1 MEKFFEIG
9 AYFMKKKIITLSS
22 VLVGFMIII
31 SSAMGIFNHMNDRI
45 KELNKDTVQNMSFT
59 YLSALSSETVNH
71 SRTYFSSR
79 FDNLDQIVDAVLDMN
94 IDSESAKQYIC
105 NELQADTTYIS
116 LLTDECKRE
125 NLSGDGSFYPL
136 DMMAFETALN
146 HEEDKVILSV
156 NDNGERM
163 IEIVKFRKFSLED
176 DEYSAVIC
184 GIHPDTLN
192 TILNLSYS
200 EDMVYSFIIR
210 KRDGAFVIR
219 NEDADRNNYY
229 ERVSSKYENYDG
241 MVSEDYIEQI
251 SNAMENGENYKT
263 VFMIDG
269 DVRMLYARQF
279 AYSDWYL
286 LTFMSYSEMEGLLE
300 ENNQAITKVFNSCF
314 IVLFIVFL
322 MVFVSYAVYS
332 YLQIKKQNELKNEA
346 ISANKSKSE
355 FLSNMSHDIRTPMNV
370 IVGMTDIA
378 RANINNIERV
388 DECLAKIARSSRHLL
403 ALINDV
409 LDMSKIESGK
419 MTLSIVQVSFR
430 ENIENIVTIIQPQI
444 NSKKQH
450 FDVYIKNIISEN
462 VYCDSLRINQI
473 LINLL
478 SNAMKYTPCEGEIS
492 LTLSQEKSPKGDEY
506 VRNHIYVKDNGI
518 GMSEDFIKVIF
529 DSFVREDKKRVTK
542 EEGTGLGMSITKHI
556 VDVMGG
562 TIEVKS
568 KLNEGSEFHVV
579 LDLKKGNVDIENMNL
594 AGVKILVVDD
604 DEELCLSVIQS
615 LKEID
620 ADADYVTSGKHAVE
634 IVADS
639 PEKYD
644 VILVDWR
651 MPEMDGM
658 ETARRIR
665 ECTKNFIPVI
675 LISAYDW
682 SEIETEAKAVGI
694 NGFISKPLFKS
705 TLFFGI
711 KQYMENNFVEEPEN
725 NAVEFSGGRI
735 LLAEDNEL
743 NSEIATDI
751 LNEAGFE
758 VDWAENGRLCVEKFK
773 YSEVGSY
780 CAILMDIRMPVMDG
794 YEATRNIRAMERTDA
809 DIPIIAMTAD
819 AFAEDVAK
827 AKEAGMN
834 GHVAKPIDVNALF
847 YMLKKELDK

>member
-1 MEKFFEIG
+1 
-9 AYFMKKKIITLSS
+9 MKRKMLILSFI
-22 VLVGFMIII
+22 LMGFLIII
-31 SSAMGIFNHMNDRI
+31 SSALAIFNHMNDRI
-45 KELNKDTVQNMSFT
+45 KKLNKDTVQNIIFT

-79 FDNLDQIVDAVLDMN
+79 FESLDQIVDAVLDMN
-94 IDSESAKQYIC
+94 FDSEGAKRYIC
-105 NELQADTTYIS
+105 DELKADTTYIS
-116 LLTDECKRE
+116 LLTDDGIRE

-136 DMMAFETALN
+136 DSEAFEIALN
-146 HEEDKVILSV
+146 REEDKVILSV
-156 NDNGERM
+156 NDSGERM
-163 IEIVKFRKFSLED
+163 IEIVKFHEFSLGNSR
-176 DEYSAVIC
+176 YSAVML
-184 GIHPDTLN
+184 GVHPDTLN
-192 TILNLSYS
+192 TVLNLSYS

-219 NEDADRNNYY
+219 NEDADRSNYY
-229 ERVSSKYENYDG
+229 DRVSEKYEDYEG

-251 SNAMENGENYKT
+251 GSAMENGENYST
-263 VFMIDG
+263 AFVIDG
-269 DVRMLYARQF
+269 DLRMLYARQF

-286 LTFMSYSEMEGLLE
+286 LTFMSYREMDSLLE
-300 ENNQAITKVFNSCF
+300 ENNKELSKVFNSCF
-314 IVLFIVFL
+314 IILFIVFL
-322 MVFVSYAVYS
+322 LVFVSYAVYS
-332 YLQIKKQNELKNEA
+332 YLQLKRQNELKNEA
-346 ISANKSKSE
+346 ISANRSKSE

-378 RANINNIERV
+378 RANIDDRKRV
-388 DECLAKIARSSRHLL
+388 EECLAKITRSSRHLL
-403 ALINDV
+403 SLINDI

-430 ENIENIVTIIQPQI
+430 ESIENIVTIIQPQI
-444 NSKKQH
+444 NSKHQN

-462 VYCDSLRINQI
+462 VYCDSLRLNQI

-478 SNAMKYTPCEGEIS
+478 SNAMKYTQCEGEIS
-492 LTLSQEKSPKGDEY
+492 LTLSQENSPKGEEY
-506 VRNHIYVKDNGI
+506 VRNHIYVRDNGI
-518 GMSEDFIKVIF
+518 GMSEDFMKVIF
-529 DSFVREDKKRVTK
+529 DSLVREDKKRVTK

-556 VDVMGG
+556 IDVMGG
-562 TIEVKS
+562 TIDVKS

-579 LDLKKGNVDIENMNL
+579 LDFKKCDTDSEHMNL
-594 AGVKILVVDD
+594 EGIRVLVADD
-604 DEELCLSVIQS
+604 EEELCLSVIQS
-615 LKEID
+615 LKEIG
-620 ADADYVTSGKHAVE
+620 ADADYVTSGKRAVE
-634 IVADS
+634 IIKDS

-644 VILVDWR
+644 VVLVDWH
-651 MPEMDGM
+651 MPEMNGV
-658 ETARRIR
+658 ETAKKIR

-682 SEIETEAKAVGI
+682 SEIEAEAKTVGI

-711 KQYMENNFVEEPEN
+711 KQYMENDSAEEPEN
-725 NAVEFSGGRI
+725 NTIEFSGGRI

-758 VDWAENGRLCVEKFK
+758 VDWAENGRLCVEKFR

-780 CAILMDIRMPVMDG
+780 CAVLMDIRMPVMDG
-794 YEATRNIRAMERTDA
+794 YEAARNIRAMNRKDS

-834 GHVAKPIDVNALF
+834 GHIAKPVDVNTLL
-847 YMLKKELDK
+847 YMLKKELDR